1 MIEVKE
7 TLRIEGQLISFGNYI
22 PRGKQAGVL
31 VYENLNNGQIVYDLV
46 KLKTIAK
53 KLGERKQSSYIDGI
67 NKAKATK
74 INYYE

>member
-31 VYENLNNGQIVYDLV
+31 VYENLNNGQIVYLT
-46 KLKTIAK
+46 KEILKTIAR
-53 KLGERKQSSYIDGI
+53 KLGEAKESSYLMV
-67 NKAKATK
+67 
-74 INYYE
+74 